1 MRKVQA
7 DMLVR
12 DAKRTSRKMGATLY
26 SRVIDPNTGET
37 TIVERW
43 HHGIPWYSSGYT
55 SENALAATTG
65 VLSVASLAGAA
76 FLNERSKIGNDTR
89 NKAQAAGAVFLASL
103 SALGFVSLMPFGYEI
118 KPDTKESAYR
128 QRILNEQANIAAPAK
143 N

>member
-1 MRKVQA
+1 MRKMQA

-43 HHGIPWYSSGYT
+43 HHGIPWSSSGYT

-65 VLSVASLAGAA
+65 VLSVAGLAGAA

-89 NKAQAAGAVFLASL
+89 NKAQATGAVILALL
-103 SALGFVSLMPFGYEI
+103 STAGFVSLMPFGFEI
-118 KPDTKESAYR
+118 EPSTKKAAR
-128 QRILNEQANIAAPAK
+128 QLILNDQTALQAQAK

>member
-43 HHGIPWYSSGYT
+43 HHGIPWSSSGYT
-55 SENALAATTG
+55 SENALSAATG
-65 VLSVASLAGAA
+65 VLSVAGLAGAA
-76 FLNERSKIGNDTR
+76 FLNERSKIGNDKR
-89 NKAQAAGAVFLASL
+89 NAMQAAGAVSLAFL
-103 SALGFVSLMPFGYEI
+103 SALGFVSLMPFGFEI
-118 KPDTKESAYR
+118 SPSTKKSAR
-128 QRILNEQANIAAPAK
+128 QIILNDPMPFHAQAQN
-143 N
+143 